1 VGPTLTCGSHA
12 DPRVPHVSKHGT
24 DGKLDRMVKVRRVG
38 HPSSKTEEVLILGV
52 ELIRVTRG
60 EM

>member
-1 VGPTLTCGSHA
+1 VGPTRTRGSHMS
-12 DPRVPHVSKHGT
+12 VTHGT

-52 ELIRVTRG
+52 ELSRVAQLRG

>member
-1 VGPTLTCGSHA
+1 VGPTQTRGSHMS
-12 DPRVPHVSKHGT
+12 VTHGT

-52 ELIRVTRG
+52 ELSRVAQLRG
-60 EM
+60 EI